1 MYVLALND
9 TTYRKKL
16 FDVQEFMI
24 REEYRSKLTAILAE
38 LKEIKFANSR
48 GIFKI
53 DTELIKNVTSLLD
66 YKYNSEGVFQR
77 KHLLRHSK
85 HGVRTF
91 VYEIDLLNF
100 LIGTI
105 QKKLND

>member
-9 TTYRKKL
+9 TTYPKKL
-16 FDVQEFMI
+16 FDVWEFMI
-24 REEYRSKLTAILAE
+24 REEYRSKLTAILTE

-77 KHLLRHSK
+77 KHLLK
-85 HGVRTF
+85 HPEHGIRTF
-91 VYEIDLLNF
+91 VYEIDLLDF
-100 LIGTI
+100 LLDAIE
-105 QKKLND
+105 KKLNG

>member
-1 MYVLALND
+1 MCVLALND
-9 TTYRKKL
+9 TTYPKKL
-16 FDVQEFMI
+16 FDVWEFMI
-24 REEYRSKLTAILAE
+24 REEYRSKLTAILTD

-77 KHLLRHSK
+77 KHLLK
-85 HGVRTF
+85 HPEHGIRTF

-100 LIGTI
+100 LIDTI
-105 QKKLND
+105 KRKIND